1 MKAPTGGPLFWV
13 ALYGWLASLLVERIV
28 VARWNRRGAAEDHG
42 TQAVLIAS
50 VWAGL
55 WLAIAAAWRLPHLR
69 LPGPRGIGTASGCAL
84 VVGGILLRLW
94 AIRTLGRSFRFVV
107 AVPED
112 RRLVDRGP
120 YRLLRHPA
128 YAGTLVTC
136 LGIGV
141 MLWNAASL
149 LFALAPALAG
159 HVRRIAVEEAVLR
172 RELGERYAAYAART
186 WRLVPWVW

>member
-1 MKAPTGGPLFWV
+1 MWARAGGALFWAV
-13 ALYGWLASLLVERIV
+13 LYGWLASLLVERIV
-28 VARWNRRGAAEDHG
+28 VARGNRGGAVEDRG
-42 TQAVLIAS
+42 TQAVLIVS
-50 VWAGL
+50 VWAGIAG
-55 WLAIAAAWRLPHLR
+55 AIAAAWRLPDLR
-69 LPGPRGIGTASGCAL
+69 LPGSPWIGTASGFAL
-84 VVGGILLRLW
+84 VVGGTLFRAW

-107 AVPED
+107 TVPED
-112 RRLVDRGP
+112 RRVVDRGP

-149 LFALAPALAG
+149 LLALVVPLAG
-159 HVRRIAVEEAVLR
+159 HARRIAVEEAVLR

-186 WRLVPWVW
+186 WRLVPGVW